1 MSPGPGLIAIL
12 VVALT
17 LSGCGYRPLKA
28 PCSAEE
34 GGVPMAYSALKPTRS
49 SEPLALQDGCG
60 PMRKI

>member
-1 MSPGPGLIAIL
+1 MSPGPRVIAIL

-34 GGVPMAYSALKPTRS
+34 GGVPMAYSSLTLAPV
-49 SEPLALQDGCG
+49 SEPLNTPDGCG

>member
-1 MSPGPGLIAIL
+1 MITIL

-34 GGVPMAYSALKPTRS
+34 GGVPMAYSSLTAAS
-49 SEPLALQDGCG
+49 SFEPARPHDGCG